1 MNLLSYQKATFQ
13 DLDYLLWLREE
24 TMTEHFLKTG
34 ISATQQD
41 HIDRVLFCF
50 DNAQLIFLNGQRIG
64 LLKVV
69 EDAERIELVQIQ
81 LEPAHQ
87 GKGIGQEV
95 LNSIIEKSLRE
106 GKPLSLSVLKGNRAR
121 KLYERLGFK
130 KVKETDFSLLME
142 MNKSCT

>member
-1 MNLLSYQKATFQ
+1 MNVLSYQKATVQ
-13 DLDYLLWLREE
+13 DLDYLMWLREE

-34 ISATQQD
+34 ISSTQQD
-41 HIDRVLFCF
+41 HKERILYCF

-64 LLKVV
+64 LLKVL
-69 EDAERIELVQIQ
+69 EDSEKIELIQIQ
-81 LEPAHQ
+81 LEPFHQ

-95 LNSIIEKSLRE
+95 LNSIIEKSRRE

-142 MNKSCT
+142 INQTCS